1 MKVELLACTPNPMK
15 TMFSAWTH
23 TMPCELPDPQ
33 SVYDKLWD
41 RWVVEPTSALEFVHL
56 SFLLLGVSRAFLAQI
71 TRHRML
77 GFWVQSM
84 RTTDMSNFEFEVPAE
99 LNGAQCEVYKIAM
112 RTNQEF
118 YSRMLEAKVPL
129 EIARDVIP
137 LGSPTNIA
145 VAGNLRAWA
154 GLIRPRTCLMAQQG
168 VWAPVLAEI
177 RRLMVQVEPRFGDLF
192 NTPCHYSGECPYR
205 HEQQDRIV
213 KGGQDFRTQPS
224 LGVCPVYLTKF
235 GPDSPS
241 RAAEA

>member
-1 MKVELLACTPNPMK
+1 MKVELLAFTSNPMK

-84 RTTDMSNFEFEVPAE
+84 RTTDMSNFEFEVPDGLTPKQRME
-99 LNGAQCEVYKIAM
+99 YKLSM
-112 RTNQEF
+112 RNIQDC
-118 YSRMLEAKVPL
+118 YRGLLDLKVPL

-154 GLIRPRTCLMAQQG
+154 GLIRSRACLMAQQG
-168 VWAPVLAEI
+168 VWAPVLREMH
-177 RRLMVQVEPRFGDLF
+177 RLMVEVEPRFDDLF
-192 NTPCHYSGECPYR
+192 NTPCHYTGECPYR
-205 HEQQDRIV
+205 HEQQDRIA
-213 KGGQDFRTQPS
+213 KGGPGFRTQPS